1 MADGKVVIQVDMDGN
16 KAQSGVARL
25 KGMVGGLAESGTQL
39 GSVFKSVLGANIV
52 SGALI
57 SGIQSLGSAMKG
69 VFSTALDEGAKLQQS
84 FGGIDTLYKGAEDTM
99 KQYATAA
106 ASAGISAN
114 TYAEQAVSFGAS
126 LKKALGGDAVK
137 AAESANKAIMA
148 MADNSAKMGT
158 DIGSIQM
165 AYQGFAKGN
174 YTMLDNLKLGY
185 GGTQQEMQRLLKDA
199 SKLEKAMGK
208 KFDINNFADVVEAID
223 LVQQELGIAGVAA
236 EEAKTT
242 FSGSFEAMKASASNF
257 LANLSLGEDIGPSL
271 KTLVSN
277 TSTFLLGNFL
287 PMVGNIMRQLPQ
299 AVEVA
304 LTEAG
309 PKIEQ
314 GFKSLFSSLGVDE
327 GVFDVVKDTFRDV
340 IVTIQSLFESFTS
353 EGNGFKDLLQ
363 GISNVI
369 TFVNAVIQEL
379 ARGFQFVI
387 ESFANTG
394 AINGAS
400 SAFKDLSGAAVE
412 VAKNLGEA
420 IPWGTIGSIA
430 GQVVNFISQLVS
442 WFSKLAQSISPE
454 VWQALIVGVTSFAVA
469 LKGLQTGLAIAKGLK
484 SAFDF
489 GKNLVSLIT
498 NTLSLTAAQATNA
511 AASTAMSAGNT
522 AVGTSAG
529 AAASSVLKL
538 GAGLLMIG
546 AGVLLAASGIY
557 LLVQAAIQ
565 LSSAGAGAILTMVGL
580 AVGIAALAAVFA
592 FLGPALTAGAVGI
605 LAFGAAIALIGVGV
619 YAASV
624 GLALLAVQLPVI
636 STYGLSASVALAAL
650 GASMLVLGAGALV
663 AGAGLLVLG
672 AGALVAGAGALV
684 FGAGLLVASV
694 GVAAFGAALALIG
707 IGVYTASAGLS
718 MLAGHLPTIATYGA
732 SAAIGI
738 AALGA
743 GLLVMGAGAL
753 VAGAGALVLGAG
765 LLAAGAGATVF
776 GAGMLVAAAGVAAF
790 GLALGLCAPSITTF
804 AEAIS
809 KIIETLSS
817 GLSSILQAIASVIQ
831 SIGNAALNAGLGF
844 KSLAEGVVMI
854 TNTGLA
860 DLSASLAATAAGLG
874 AIASQGAG
882 LATAGQGMTMLSSG
896 MMMLGQS
903 TVILQSTLIALP
915 ALIAS
920 FTSSLTALPAILTS
934 TASSMTVFGSNVQ
947 SSLTGLTDLGSI
959 VIQFNTVLMTIA
971 PATMMA
977 AAGLASF
984 NAQATL
990 AGNSMQ
996 ILGTSSVAVSTQI
1009 SSLGLIIASAMMGAT
1024 AATNVAGGQMV
1035 ATIRTT
1041 GIQMVSAEQSCMN
1054 QIVSAV
1060 RNGMNNAVSTI
1071 RNGGSQMVSAMQSAL
1086 NQMKVIVQNTMNS
1099 IVSSVR
1105 SNGGQMVSAWKT
1117 AGQQMITT
1125 TQNFVNNS
1133 NSSLKGIG
1141 SGVNLYSNGAALMA
1155 GLKSGI
1161 DAGWSSITSSV
1172 SNMAAWIKAH
1182 KGPVSYDRRLLI
1194 ENGAALMAG
1203 LNQGIQTGWRNVMD
1217 NISSMA
1223 GTIQDVI
1230 NDDYSDIGWQIGL
1243 GISDGLNSSMDKVT
1257 GHLDAIRNH
1266 VNDFSLKSKN
1276 LLTGA
1281 TATMSSQLKVETLRG
1296 KTPKD
1301 ETSSRQEA
1309 YIAHST
1315 SLLSDVIDGL
1325 SELREQ
1331 VAQGQTMVLDTGALI
1346 GGTAYAYDEAVGNI
1360 QTLRG
1365 RHRL

>member
-1 MADGKVVIQVDMDGN
+1 MADGKVVIQVDMDGD

-84 FGGIDTLYKGAEDTM
+84 FGGIDTLYHGAEDTM
-99 KQYATAA
+99 KQYATTAA
-106 ASAGISAN
+106 AAGISAN

-223 LVQQELGIAGVAA
+223 LVQQELGVAGVAA
-236 EEAKTT
+236 KEAETT
-242 FSGSFEAMKASASNF
+242 FSGSFSAMKASASNF

-271 KTLVSN
+271 KTLIST
-277 TSTFLLGNFL
+277 TSTFLLGNFV
-287 PMVGNIMRQLPQ
+287 PMVGNIMRQLPH
-299 AVEVA
+299 AIEVA
-304 LTEAG
+304 IAEAG

-314 GFKSLFSSLGVDE
+314 GFRSLFAGIGVDD
-327 GVFDVVKDTFRDV
+327 GAFDVIKDTFRDV
-340 IVTIQSLFESFTS
+340 VVTIQSLFGELTS

-369 TFVNAVIQEL
+369 TFVNVVIQEL
-379 ARGFQFVI
+379 ARGFQFVLD
-387 ESFANTG
+387 SFADIG
-394 AINGAS
+394 AISNFYQ
-400 SAFKDLSGAAVE
+400 AFKDLSEAATE
-412 VAKNLGEA
+412 VAQNLGEA
-420 IPWGTIGSIA
+420 IPWETIGTAVGQIVNGISI
-430 GQVVNFISQLVS
+430 LVS
-442 WFSKLAQSISPE
+442 WFSKLAQSISPDM
-454 VWQALIVGVTSFAVA
+454 WRALITGVVSFAVA
-469 LKGLQTGLAIAKGLK
+469 LKGIKTGLTIARGLK

-489 GKNLVSLIT
+489 GKNLVSLIS
-498 NTLSLTAAQATNA
+498 NTISLTAAQATNA

-538 GAGLLMIG
+538 GAGLLMVG
-546 AGVLLAASGIY
+546 AGVLLAATGIY

-636 STYGLSASVALAAL
+636 STYGLSASVALVAL

-672 AGALVAGAGALV
+672 AGALVAGAGAVV
-684 FGAGLLVASV
+684 FGAGLLIASV
-694 GVAAFGAALALIG
+694 
-707 IGVYTASAGLS
+707 
-718 MLAGHLPTIATYGA
+718 
-732 SAAIGI
+732 
-738 AALGA
+738 
-743 GLLVMGAGAL
+743 
-753 VAGAGALVLGAG
+753 
-765 LLAAGAGATVF
+765 
-776 GAGMLVAAAGVAAF
+776 GVAAF
-790 GLALGLCAPSITTF
+790 GLALGVCAPAISTF
-804 AEAIS
+804 VDAIS
-809 KIIETLSS
+809 KIIETLSG
-817 GLSSILQAIASVIQ
+817 GLSNILDAISRVIQ
-831 SIGNAALNAGLGF
+831 SVGDSALKAGQGF
-844 KSLAEGVVMI
+844 KALAEGVVMI
-854 TNTGLA
+854 TNTSLGDMAASLGA
-860 DLSASLAATAAGLG
+860 VALGVGKIAGYGSDLSAVGNGMTILSNGMMMFAQSAMIATAALATFPGLISNLSVVTG
-874 AIASQGAG
+874 SAPASFLV
-882 LATAGQGMTMLSSG
+882 LATAVKTAGTLMATSMQASMAQILVVVNNGMVS
-896 MMMLGQS
+896 
-903 TVILQSTLIALP
+903 I
-915 ALIAS
+915 
-920 FTSSLTALPAILTS
+920 
-934 TASSMTVFGSNVQ
+934 VQ
-947 SSLTGLTDLGSI
+947 S
-959 VIQFNTVLMTIA
+959 
-971 PATMMA
+971 
-977 AAGLASF
+977 
-984 NAQATL
+984 
-990 AGNSMQ
+990 
-996 ILGTSSVAVSTQI
+996 
-1009 SSLGLIIASAMMGAT
+1009 
-1024 AATNVAGGQMV
+1024 
-1035 ATIRTT
+1035 
-1041 GIQMVSAEQSCMN
+1041 
-1054 QIVSAV
+1054 V
-1060 RNGMNNAVSTI
+1060 RNN
-1071 RNGGSQMVSAMQSAL
+1071 GSQMVAVWRIS
-1086 NQMKVIVQNTMNS
+1086 
-1099 IVSSVR
+1099 
-1105 SNGGQMVSAWKT
+1105 GQQLVSA
-1117 AGQQMITT
+1117 
-1125 TQNFVNNS
+1125 TQGFVNSANS
-1133 NSSLKGIG
+1133 TLSQIG
-1141 SGVNLYSNGAALMA
+1141 QGVNLHANGSALMS

-1161 DAGWSSITSSV
+1161 DSGWSQITSSV
-1172 SNMAAWIKAH
+1172 SNMAKWIKDH

-1194 ENGAALMAG
+1194 ENGSALMTG
-1203 LNQGIQTGWRNVMD
+1203 LNRGIQTGWRKVTD

-1243 GISDGLNSSMDKVT
+1243 GISDGLNSSMDNVT
-1257 GHLDAIRNH
+1257 GRLDAIRDH
-1266 VNDFSLKSKN
+1266 VNDFSLRSKN

-1315 SLLSDVIDGL
+1315 SLLSDVIDSL

-1331 VAQGQTMVLDTGALI
+1331 VAQGQMMVLDTGELV

>member
-1 MADGKVVIQVDMDGN
+1 MADGKVVIQVDMDGD

-99 KQYATAA
+99 KQYATTA

-126 LKKALGGDAVK
+126 LKQALGGDAVK

-174 YTMLDNLKLGY
+174 YTMLDNLRLGY

-223 LVQQELGIAGVAA
+223 LVQQELGVAGVAA
-236 EEAKTT
+236 KEAETT
-242 FSGSFEAMKASASNF
+242 FSGSFSAMKASASNF
-257 LANLSLGEDIGPSL
+257 LANLSLGEDIGLSL
-271 KTLVSN
+271 KTLIST
-277 TSTFLLGNFL
+277 TSTFLLGNFV
-287 PMVGNIMRQLPQ
+287 PMVGNIMRQLPN
-299 AVEVA
+299 AIEVA
-304 LTEAG
+304 IAEAG

-314 GFKSLFSSLGVDE
+314 GFRSLFAGIGVDD
-327 GVFDVVKDTFRDV
+327 GAFDVIKDTFRDV
-340 IVTIQSLFESFTS
+340 VVTIQSLFGELTS

-387 ESFANTG
+387 ESFADTG
-394 AINGAS
+394 VINSAY

-420 IPWGTIGSIA
+420 IPWNTIGSIA
-430 GQVVNFISQLVS
+430 GQVVNFISLLVS
-442 WFSKLAQSISPE
+442 WFSKLAQSIGPE
-454 VWQALIVGVTSFAVA
+454 VWQTLIVGVTSFAVA
-469 LKGLQTGLAIAKGLK
+469 LKGIKTGLAVAKGVK

-489 GKNLVSLIT
+489 GKNLVSLIS

-538 GAGLLMIG
+538 GAGLLMVG
-546 AGVLLAASGIY
+546 AGVLLAATGIY

-565 LSSAGAGAILTMVGL
+565 LSSAGAGAILTMVGM

-636 STYGLSASVALAAL
+636 SEYGLTSSIALIAL

-663 AGAGLLVLG
+663 AGAVLLVLG
-672 AGALVAGAGALV
+672 AGALVAGAGAV
-684 FGAGLLVASV
+684 AFGAGLLIASV
-694 GVAAFGAALALIG
+694 
-707 IGVYTASAGLS
+707 
-718 MLAGHLPTIATYGA
+718 
-732 SAAIGI
+732 
-738 AALGA
+738 
-743 GLLVMGAGAL
+743 
-753 VAGAGALVLGAG
+753 
-765 LLAAGAGATVF
+765 
-776 GAGMLVAAAGVAAF
+776 GVAAF
-790 GLALGLCAPSITTF
+790 GLALGVCAPAISTF
-804 AEAIS
+804 VDAIS
-809 KIIETLSS
+809 KIIETLSG
-817 GLSSILQAIASVIQ
+817 GLSNILDAISRVIQ
-831 SIGNAALNAGLGF
+831 SVGDSALKAGQGF
-844 KSLAEGVVMI
+844 KALAEGVVMI
-854 TNTGLA
+854 TNTSLGDMAASLGA
-860 DLSASLAATAAGLG
+860 VALGVGKIAGYGSDLSAVGSGMTILSNGMMMFAQSATIATAALATFPGLISNLSVVTG
-874 AIASQGAG
+874 SAPASFLV
-882 LATAGQGMTMLSSG
+882 LATAVKTAGTLMATSMQASMAQILVVVNNGMVS
-896 MMMLGQS
+896 
-903 TVILQSTLIALP
+903 I
-915 ALIAS
+915 
-920 FTSSLTALPAILTS
+920 
-934 TASSMTVFGSNVQ
+934 VQ
-947 SSLTGLTDLGSI
+947 S
-959 VIQFNTVLMTIA
+959 
-971 PATMMA
+971 
-977 AAGLASF
+977 
-984 NAQATL
+984 
-990 AGNSMQ
+990 
-996 ILGTSSVAVSTQI
+996 
-1009 SSLGLIIASAMMGAT
+1009 
-1024 AATNVAGGQMV
+1024 
-1035 ATIRTT
+1035 
-1041 GIQMVSAEQSCMN
+1041 
-1054 QIVSAV
+1054 V
-1060 RNGMNNAVSTI
+1060 RNN
-1071 RNGGSQMVSAMQSAL
+1071 GSQMVAAWRIS
-1086 NQMKVIVQNTMNS
+1086 
-1099 IVSSVR
+1099 
-1105 SNGGQMVSAWKT
+1105 GQQLVSA
-1117 AGQQMITT
+1117 
-1125 TQNFVNNS
+1125 TQGFVNSANS
-1133 NSSLKGIG
+1133 TLSQIG
-1141 SGVNLYSNGAALMA
+1141 QGVNLHANGSALMS

-1161 DAGWSSITSSV
+1161 DSGWSQITSSV
-1172 SNMAAWIKAH
+1172 SNMAKWIKDH

-1194 ENGAALMAG
+1194 ENGSALMTG

-1243 GISDGLNSSMDKVT
+1243 GISDGLNSSMDNVT
-1257 GHLDAIRNH
+1257 GHLDAIRDH
-1266 VNDFSLKSKN
+1266 VNDFSLRSKN

-1315 SLLSDVIDGL
+1315 SLLSDVIDSL

>member
-84 FGGIDTLYKGAEDTM
+84 FGGVDTLYKGAESTV

-223 LVQQELGIAGVAA
+223 LVQQELGVAGVAA
-236 EEAKTT
+236 KEAETT
-242 FSGSFEAMKASASNF
+242 FSGSFSAMKASASNF

-271 KTLVSN
+271 KTLIST

-304 LTEAG
+304 MAEAG
-309 PKIEQ
+309 PKIEE
-314 GFKSLFSSLGVDE
+314 GFRSLFAGIGVDD
-327 GVFDVVKDTFRDV
+327 GTFDVIKDTFRDV
-340 IVTIQSLFESFTS
+340 VVTIQSLFGELTS
-353 EGNGFKDLLQ
+353 ESNGF
-363 GISNVI
+363 GNVI
-369 TFVNAVIQEL
+369 QGFGNIIQTVNVNIQNL
-379 ARGFQFVI
+379 AMAFQFAL
-387 ESFANTG
+387 EAFSETG
-394 AINGAS
+394 AIKNAYQ
-400 SAFKDLSGAAVE
+400 AFKDLTDATLDLAI
-412 VAKNLGEA
+412 KLGDA
-420 IPWGTIGSIA
+420 IPWDLVGAAA
-430 GQVVNFISQLVS
+430 GHVVNAISMIVS
-442 WFSKLAQSISPE
+442 WISKLSQSISGDI
-454 VWQALIVGVTSFAVA
+454 WKGLITGIGGALIAFKAFNF
-469 LKGLQTGLAIAKGLK
+469 LK
-484 SAFDF
+484 SFNPF
-489 GKNLVSLIT
+489 GLFAKSAKEGADEVVKGATRSKNLVTQIFNGLAKVIKT
-498 NTLSLTAAQATNA
+498 TGPAIKTAAT
-511 AASTAMSAGNT
+511 G
-522 AVGTSAG
+522 
-529 AAASSVLKL
+529 
-538 GAGLLMIG
+538 IG
-546 AGVLLAASGIY
+546 QGIK
-557 LLVQAAIQ
+557 VA
-565 LSSAGAGAILTMVGL
+565 LSGL
-580 AVGIAALAAVFA
+580 APVIK
-592 FLGPALTAGAVGI
+592 
-605 LAFGAAIALIGVGV
+605 AFGAAIKTAGMGNI
-619 YAASV
+619 
-624 GLALLAVQLPVI
+624 LALGGAVAI
-636 STYGLSASVALAAL
+636 AAV
-650 GASMLVLGAGALV
+650 GIGAGIAII
-663 AGAGLLVLG
+663 A
-672 AGALVAGAGALV
+672 
-684 FGAGLLVASV
+684 
-694 GVAAFGAALALIG
+694 
-707 IGVYTASAGLS
+707 AGLS
-718 MLAGHLPTIATYGA
+718 LIASQGEGVATIINAVGQAFVTIATAIISTFAQAIVTVSGVLPNVTSALAQLSPLVVAFGVAMGA
-732 SAAIGI
+732 AAPFITALGEAISGI
-738 AALGA
+738 ATAITPI
-743 GLLVMGAGAL
+743 VEIISNTFVS
-753 VAGAGALVLGAG
+753 VAQIIADTIIQIVQAIAPFSP
-765 LLAAGAGATVF
+765 AITE
-776 GAGMLVAAAGVAAF
+776 MVAVI
-790 GLALGLCAPSITTF
+790 APSIANIVSSFSNMFAQISPIIDSLTNLLKTF
-804 AEAIS
+804 GEQV
-809 KIIETLSS
+809 
-817 GLSSILQAIASVIQ
+817 SSILESAGSVVESFGSAIRNVLDGVAGIFD

-860 DLSASLAATAAGLG
+860 DLSASLAATATGLG

-896 MMMLGQS
+896 MMMFSQA
-903 TVILQSTLIALP
+903 TIILQSTLTALP
-915 ALIAS
+915 ALLTS
-920 FTSSLTALPAILTS
+920 FTSSLTGLPDILTS
-934 TASSMTVFGSNVQ
+934 TVSSMTAFESNVQ
-947 SSLTGLTDLGSI
+947 SSLTGLAGLGSI
-959 VIQFNTVLMTIA
+959 VTQFNAMLMTIA

-977 AAGLASF
+977 GTGLASF
-984 NAQATL
+984 NAQAGSANSAL
-990 AGNSMQ
+990 ASLGASASTAQ
-996 ILGTSSVAVSTQI
+996 VSIVALGTGIQ
-1009 SSLGLIIASAMMGAT
+1009 SAMSGA
-1024 AATNVAGGQMV
+1024 
-1035 ATIRTT
+1035 TT
-1041 GIQMVSAEQSCMN
+1041 GIATAGAQMVTAIQTAGTTMITSMQSTMA
-1054 QIVSAV
+1054 QILAIVNNGMISIVNSV
-1060 RNGMNNAVSTI
+1060 RN
-1071 RNGGSQMVSAMQSAL
+1071 NG
-1086 NQMKVIVQNTMNS
+1086 N
-1099 IVSSVR
+1099 
-1105 SNGGQMVSAWKT
+1105 QMVSAWT
-1117 AGQQMITT
+1117 SVGQQLVTT
-1125 TQNFVNNS
+1125 TQGFVNSAN
-1133 NSSLKGIG
+1133 NTLAQIG
-1141 SGVNLYSNGAALMA
+1141 QGVNLYSNGAALMA

-1182 KGPVSYDRRLLI
+1182 KGPVSYDRKLLI
-1194 ENGAALMAG
+1194 DNGAALMAG

-1257 GHLDAIRNH
+1257 GHLDAIRDH
-1266 VNDFSLKSKN
+1266 VNDFSLRSKN

-1315 SLLSDVIDGL
+1315 SLLSEVIDSL

-1331 VAQGQTMVLDTGALI
+1331 VAQGQMMVLDTGELV
-1346 GGTAYAYDEAVGNI
+1346 GRTAYAYDEAVGNI

-1365 RHRL
+1365 RHRLS

>member
-16 KAQSGVARL
+16 KAQSGMSRL
-25 KGMVGGLAESGTQL
+25 KSMVGGLSESGAQL

-84 FGGIDTLYKGAEDTM
+84 FGGIDTLYTTAAGSV
-99 KQYATAA
+99 KQYAAEAA
-106 ASAGISAN
+106 AAGISAN

-126 LKKALGGDAVK
+126 LKQALGGDAVK
-137 AAESANKAIMA
+137 AAEAANKAILS

-165 AYQGFAKGN
+165 AFQGFAKGN

-185 GGTQQEMQRLLKDA
+185 GGTQQEMKRLLADA

-208 KFDINNFADVVEAID
+208 KFDINNFADIVEAID

-257 LANLSLGEDIGPSL
+257 LANLSLGEDIGPAL
-271 KTLVSN
+271 KTLVST
-277 TSTFLLGNFL
+277 TSTFLLGNFV

-327 GVFDVVKDTFRDV
+327 SVFDVVKDTFRDV
-340 IVTIQSLFESFTS
+340 IVTIQSLFESF
-353 EGNGFKDLLQ
+353 
-363 GISNVI
+363 
-369 TFVNAVIQEL
+369 
-379 ARGFQFVI
+379 
-387 ESFANTG
+387 ANTG
-394 AINGAS
+394 AINSAS

-412 VAKNLGEA
+412 VAKNLREA

-469 LKGLQTGLAIAKGLK
+469 LKGIKTGLTIARGLK

-546 AGVLLAASGIY
+546 AGVLLAATGIY

-882 LATAGQGMTMLSSG
+882 LAIAGQGMTMLSSG

-934 TASSMTVFGSNVQ
+934 TASSMTSFGSNVQ

-1086 NQMKVIVQNTMNS
+1086 NQMKVVVQNTMNS

-1105 SNGGQMVSAWKT
+1105 SNGGQMVSDWKT

-1125 TQNFVNNS
+1125 TQSFVNNS
-1133 NSSLKGIG
+1133 NSSLRGIG

-1182 KGPVSYDRRLLI
+1182 KGPVSYDRKLLI

-1230 NDDYSDIGWQIGL
+1230 NDDYSDIGWKIGL
-1243 GISDGLNSSMDKVT
+1243 GISDGIDVSKDKVA
-1257 GHLDAIRNH
+1257 GYLDAFRNH

-1331 VAQGQTMVLDTGALI
+1331 VAQGQTMILDTGALI

>member
-1 MADGKVVIQVDMDGN
+1 MADGKVVIQVDMDSN
-16 KAQSGVARL
+16 KAQSGMSRL
-25 KGMVGGLAESGTQL
+25 KNMVGGLSESGAQL

-106 ASAGISAN
+106 AAAGISAN

-137 AAESANKAIMA
+137 AAEAANKAILS

-165 AYQGFAKGN
+165 AFQGFAKGN

-185 GGTQQEMQRLLKDA
+185 GGTQQEMKRLLADA

-208 KFDINNFADVVEAID
+208 KFDINNFADIVEAID

-257 LANLSLGEDIGPSL
+257 LANLTLGEDIGPSL
-271 KTLVSN
+271 KTLIST
-277 TSTFLLGNFL
+277 TSTFLLGNFV

-304 LTEAG
+304 LAEAG

-340 IVTIQSLFESFTS
+340 VVTIQSLFESFIS

-369 TFVNAVIQEL
+369 TFVNVVIQEL
-379 ARGFQFVI
+379 ARGFQFVV

-394 AINGAS
+394 AINSAY
-400 SAFKDLSGAAVE
+400 SAFKDLSEAAIE

-420 IPWGTIGSIA
+420 IPWSTIGSIA
-430 GQVVNFISQLVS
+430 GLVVNFISLLVS

-454 VWQALIVGVTSFAVA
+454 IWQTLIVGVTSFAVA
-469 LKGLQTGLAIAKGLK
+469 LKGIETGLAVAKGLK

-529 AAASSVLKL
+529 AAASSILKL
-538 GAGLLMIG
+538 GAGILMIG
-546 AGVLLAASGIY
+546 AGVLLATSGIY

-580 AVGIAALAAVFA
+580 GVGIAALAAVFA

-605 LAFGAAIALIGVGV
+605 LAFGAAVALIGVGV

-624 GLALLAVQLPVI
+624 GLALLAVQLPVV
-636 STYGLSASVALAAL
+636 STYGLSASIALAAL

-672 AGALVAGAGALV
+672 AGALVAGAGVLV

-694 GVAAFGAALALIG
+694 GAAAFGVALALIG
-707 IGVYTASAGLS
+707 VGVYTASAGLS
-718 MLAGHLPTIATYGA
+718 MLASHLPTIATYGA

-753 VAGAGALVLGAG
+753 VAGAGALVLGTG
-765 LLAAGAGATVF
+765 LLTAGAGATVF
-776 GAGMLVAAAGVAAF
+776 GAGMLVAASGVVAF

-804 AEAIS
+804 TEAIS

-831 SIGNAALNAGLGF
+831 SIGDAALNAGLGF

-882 LATAGQGMTMLSSG
+882 LAIAGQGMTMLSSG

-903 TVILQSTLIALP
+903 TVILQSTLMALP
-915 ALIAS
+915 ALLTS
-920 FTSSLTALPAILTS
+920 FTSSLTGLPAVLIA
-934 TASSMTVFGSNVQ
+934 TASSMTDFGSNVQ
-947 SSLTGLTDLGSI
+947 SSLTGITGLGEI
-959 VIQFNTVLMTIA
+959 VIQFNAMLMTIA

-977 AAGLASF
+977 GAGLASF

-996 ILGTSSVAVSTQI
+996 ILGTSSATVSAQI
-1009 SSLGLIIASAMMGAT
+1009 ASFGLIIASAMMGAT
-1024 AATNVAGGQMV
+1024 TATNVAGGQMV

-1041 GIQMVSAEQSCMN
+1041 GIQMISAEQSCMN
-1054 QIVSAV
+1054 QIVSEV

-1086 NQMKVIVQNTMNS
+1086 NQMKVVVQNTMNS
-1099 IVSSVR
+1099 IVSSIQ
-1105 SNGGQMVSAWKT
+1105 SHGGQMVSAWKT
-1117 AGQQMITT
+1117 TGQQMITT
-1125 TQNFVNNS
+1125 TQSFVNNT

-1141 SGVNLYSNGAALMA
+1141 SGVNLYSNGAALMG

-1161 DAGWSSITSSV
+1161 DAGWSQITSSV
-1172 SNMAAWIKAH
+1172 SNMAQWIKDH

-1194 ENGAALMAG
+1194 ENGSAIMAG
-1203 LNQGIQTGWRNVMD
+1203 LNQGIQTGWKKVMD
-1217 NISSMA
+1217 NISNMA

-1230 NDDYSDIGWQIGL
+1230 NDDYSNIGWQIGL
-1243 GISDGLNSSMDKVT
+1243 GISDGLNSSQDKVA
-1257 GHLDAIRNH
+1257 GYLDAIRDH
-1266 VNDFSLKSKN
+1266 VNDFSLRSKN

-1296 KTPKD
+1296 KTHID

-1315 SLLSDVIDGL
+1315 SLLSDVIDSL

>member
-16 KAQSGVARL
+16 KAQSGMSRL
-25 KGMVGGLAESGTQL
+25 KNMVGGLSESGAQL

-106 ASAGISAN
+106 AAAGISAN

-137 AAESANKAIMA
+137 AAEAANKAILS

-165 AYQGFAKGN
+165 AFQGFAKGN

-185 GGTQQEMQRLLKDA
+185 GGTQQEMKRLLADA

-208 KFDINNFADVVEAID
+208 KFDINNFADIVEAID

-257 LANLSLGEDIGPSL
+257 LANLTLGEDIGPSL
-271 KTLVSN
+271 KSLIST
-277 TSTFLLGNFL
+277 TSTFLLGNFV

-304 LTEAG
+304 LAEAG

-327 GVFDVVKDTFRDV
+327 GVFDAVKDTFRDV
-340 IVTIQSLFESFTS
+340 VVTIQSLFESFTS

-369 TFVNAVIQEL
+369 TFVNVVIQEL
-379 ARGFQFVI
+379 ARGFQFVV

-394 AINGAS
+394 AINSAY

-420 IPWGTIGSIA
+420 IPWDTIGSIA
-430 GQVVNFISQLVS
+430 GQVVNFISLLVS

-454 VWQALIVGVTSFAVA
+454 VWQTLIVGVTSFAVA
-469 LKGLQTGLAIAKGLK
+469 LKGIKTGLAVAKGLK

-538 GAGLLMIG
+538 GAGILMIG

-580 AVGIAALAAVFA
+580 GVGIAALAAVFA

-605 LAFGAAIALIGVGV
+605 LAFGAAVALIGVGV

-636 STYGLSASVALAAL
+636 STYGLSASIALAAL
-650 GASMLVLGAGALV
+650 GASMLVLGAGSLV

-672 AGALVAGAGALV
+672 AGALVAGAGVLV

-694 GVAAFGAALALIG
+694 GVAAFGVALALVG
-707 IGVYTASAGLS
+707 VGVYTASAGLS

-765 LLAAGAGATVF
+765 LLTAGAGATVF

-831 SIGNAALNAGLGF
+831 SIGDAALNAGLGF

-882 LATAGQGMTMLSSG
+882 LAIAGQGMTMLSSG

-903 TVILQSTLIALP
+903 TVILQSALIALP
-915 ALIAS
+915 ALLTS
-920 FTSSLTALPAILTS
+920 FTSSLTGLPAVLTA
-934 TASSMTVFGSNVQ
+934 TASSMTDFGSNVQ
-947 SSLTGLTDLGSI
+947 SSLTGLTGLGEI
-959 VIQFNTVLMTIA
+959 VIQFNAMLMTIA

-977 AAGLASF
+977 STGLASF

-996 ILGTSSVAVSTQI
+996 ILGTSSAAVSAQI
-1009 SSLGLIIASAMMGAT
+1009 ASFGLIIASAMMGAT
-1024 AATNVAGGQMV
+1024 TATNVAGGQMV

-1041 GIQMVSAEQSCMN
+1041 GIQMISAEQSCMN

-1060 RNGMNNAVSTI
+1060 KNGMNNAVSTI

-1086 NQMKVIVQNTMNS
+1086 NQMKVVVQNTMNS
-1099 IVSSVR
+1099 IVSSIQ
-1105 SNGGQMVSAWKT
+1105 SHGGQMVSAWKT

-1125 TQNFVNNS
+1125 TQSFVNNT

-1141 SGVNLYSNGAALMA
+1141 SGVNLYSNGAALMG

-1161 DAGWSSITSSV
+1161 DAGWSQITSSV
-1172 SNMAAWIKAH
+1172 SNMAKWIKDH

-1194 ENGAALMAG
+1194 ENGSAIMAG
-1203 LNQGIQTGWRNVMD
+1203 LNQGIQTGWRKVMD
-1217 NISSMA
+1217 NISNMA

-1230 NDDYSDIGWQIGL
+1230 NDDYSNIGWQIGL
-1243 GISDGLNSSMDKVT
+1243 GISDGLNSSQDKVA
-1257 GHLDAIRNH
+1257 GYLDAIRNH

-1281 TATMSSQLKVETLRG
+1281 TATMSSQLKVEALRG

-1315 SLLSDVIDGL
+1315 SLLSDVIDSL

-1346 GGTAYAYDEAVGNI
+1346 GGTAYAYDEAFGNI

>member
-84 FGGIDTLYKGAEDTM
+84 FGGVDTLYKGAESTV

-223 LVQQELGIAGVAA
+223 LVQQELGVAGVAA
-236 EEAKTT
+236 KEAETT
-242 FSGSFEAMKASASNF
+242 FSGSFSAMKASASNF

-271 KTLVSN
+271 KTLIST

-304 LTEAG
+304 MAEAG
-309 PKIEQ
+309 PKIEE
-314 GFKSLFSSLGVDE
+314 GFRSLFAGIGVDD
-327 GVFDVVKDTFRDV
+327 GTFDVIKDTFRDV
-340 IVTIQSLFESFTS
+340 VVTIQSLFGELTS
-353 EGNGFKDLLQ
+353 ESNGF
-363 GISNVI
+363 GNVI
-369 TFVNAVIQEL
+369 QGFGNIIQTVNVNIQNL
-379 ARGFQFVI
+379 AMAFQFAL
-387 ESFANTG
+387 EAFSETG
-394 AINGAS
+394 AIKNAYQ
-400 SAFKDLSGAAVE
+400 AFKDLTDATLDLAI
-412 VAKNLGEA
+412 KLGDA
-420 IPWGTIGSIA
+420 IPWDLVGAAA
-430 GQVVNFISQLVS
+430 GHVVNAISMIVS
-442 WFSKLAQSISPE
+442 WISKLSQSISGDI
-454 VWQALIVGVTSFAVA
+454 WKGLITGIGGALIAFKAFNF
-469 LKGLQTGLAIAKGLK
+469 LK
-484 SAFDF
+484 SFNPF
-489 GKNLVSLIT
+489 GLFAKSAKEGADEVVKGATRSKNLVTQIFNGLAKVIKT
-498 NTLSLTAAQATNA
+498 TGPAIKTAAT
-511 AASTAMSAGNT
+511 G
-522 AVGTSAG
+522 
-529 AAASSVLKL
+529 
-538 GAGLLMIG
+538 IG
-546 AGVLLAASGIY
+546 QGIK
-557 LLVQAAIQ
+557 VA
-565 LSSAGAGAILTMVGL
+565 LSGL
-580 AVGIAALAAVFA
+580 APVIK
-592 FLGPALTAGAVGI
+592 
-605 LAFGAAIALIGVGV
+605 AFGAAIKTAGMGNI
-619 YAASV
+619 
-624 GLALLAVQLPVI
+624 LALGGAVAI
-636 STYGLSASVALAAL
+636 AAV
-650 GASMLVLGAGALV
+650 GIGAGIAII
-663 AGAGLLVLG
+663 A
-672 AGALVAGAGALV
+672 
-684 FGAGLLVASV
+684 
-694 GVAAFGAALALIG
+694 
-707 IGVYTASAGLS
+707 AGLS
-718 MLAGHLPTIATYGA
+718 LIASQGEGVATIINAVGQAFATIATAIISTFAQAIVTVSGVLPNVTSALAQLSPLVVAFGVAMGA
-732 SAAIGI
+732 AAPFITALGEAISGI
-738 AALGA
+738 ATAITPI
-743 GLLVMGAGAL
+743 VEIISNTFVS
-753 VAGAGALVLGAG
+753 VAQIIADTIIQIVQAIAPFSP
-765 LLAAGAGATVF
+765 AITE
-776 GAGMLVAAAGVAAF
+776 MVAVI
-790 GLALGLCAPSITTF
+790 APSIANIVSSFSNMFAQISPIIDSLTNLLKTF
-804 AEAIS
+804 GEQV
-809 KIIETLSS
+809 
-817 GLSSILQAIASVIQ
+817 SSILESAGSVVESFGSAIRNVLDGVAGIFD

-844 KSLAEGVVMI
+844 KFLAEGVVMI

-860 DLSASLAATAAGLG
+860 DLSASLAATATGLG

-896 MMMLGQS
+896 MMMFSQA
-903 TVILQSTLIALP
+903 TIILQSTLTALP
-915 ALIAS
+915 ALLTS
-920 FTSSLTALPAILTS
+920 FTSSLTGLPDILTS
-934 TASSMTVFGSNVQ
+934 TVSSMTAFGSNVQ
-947 SSLTGLTDLGSI
+947 SSLTGLAGLGSI
-959 VIQFNTVLMTIA
+959 VTQFNAMLMTIA

-977 AAGLASF
+977 GTGLASF
-984 NAQATL
+984 NAQAGSANSAL
-990 AGNSMQ
+990 AS
-996 ILGTSSVAVSTQI
+996 LGTSAATAQVSIVA
-1009 SSLGLIIASAMMGAT
+1009 LGTGIQSAMSGA
-1024 AATNVAGGQMV
+1024 
-1035 ATIRTT
+1035 TT
-1041 GIQMVSAEQSCMN
+1041 GISTAGAQMVTAIQTAGTTMITSMQSTMA
-1054 QIVSAV
+1054 QILAIVNNGMISIVNSV
-1060 RNGMNNAVSTI
+1060 RN
-1071 RNGGSQMVSAMQSAL
+1071 NG
-1086 NQMKVIVQNTMNS
+1086 N
-1099 IVSSVR
+1099 
-1105 SNGGQMVSAWKT
+1105 QMVSAWT
-1117 AGQQMITT
+1117 SVGQQLVTT
-1125 TQNFVNNS
+1125 TQGFVNSAN
-1133 NSSLKGIG
+1133 NTLAQIG
-1141 SGVNLYSNGAALMA
+1141 QGVNLYSNGAALMA

-1182 KGPVSYDRRLLI
+1182 KGPVSYDRKLLI
-1194 ENGAALMAG
+1194 DNGAALMAG

-1257 GHLDAIRNH
+1257 GHLDAIRDH
-1266 VNDFSLKSKN
+1266 VNDFSLRSKN

-1315 SLLSDVIDGL
+1315 SLLSDMIDSL

-1331 VAQGQTMVLDTGALI
+1331 VAQGQMMVLDTGVLI
-1346 GGTAYAYDEAVGNI
+1346 GSTAYAYDEAVGNI

-1365 RHRL
+1365 RHRLS